1 MGFFFNNGKEDIN
14 IKRMYFECTYLQ
26 SLLLIL
32 FVVVVFVDEM
42 KWEEINQGENIKK
55 ATTNKNYNKNNYNR
69 IATSV

>member
-42 KWEEINQGENIKK
+42 K
-55 ATTNKNYNKNNYNR
+55 
-69 IATSV
+69 